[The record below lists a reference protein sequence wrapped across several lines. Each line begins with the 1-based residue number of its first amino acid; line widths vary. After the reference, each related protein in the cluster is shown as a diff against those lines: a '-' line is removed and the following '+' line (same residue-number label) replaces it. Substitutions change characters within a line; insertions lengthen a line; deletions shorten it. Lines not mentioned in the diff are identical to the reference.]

1 MVCAPRLP
9 VLPALLLS
17 IVAAQPLVAQQRGS
31 LEAGLRVASLRAEP
45 AELRITAGR
54 AVAFRVV
61 ALDADGNAVEDAVV
75 RVTARRSGDGAVLV
89 RGDSVMAISAGAN
102 LIVASTV
109 LPPEADREPV
119 TLEVPVVVAWPPV
132 ARVDVDA
139 PDAMLYTSTTL
150 RHSAAAFHADESERP
165 RPDIAWISSN
175 ARIATVD
182 RYGNVTA
189 HEPGEVTI
197 TATIDGRSGSMTH
210 TVRMFPG
217 TSLRLRTDASSVR
230 TGDVVHLEALTTTAD
245 GGRITDAPVEYTFTF
260 TPDDSINAPGAAG
273 IIRGSRFV
281 GEVPGTY
288 VVSAFVGPLVARAA
302 IDVRPRRAVREIE
315 FVGHGPVRDVHTS
328 DLWVWQGVDGRDYA
342 ITGTWGADGWA
353 YFWDVTDPSDLVKT
367 DSIRVD
373 ARTVNDVKVSPDGRY
388 AAISREG
395 ASNRRNG
402 LVILDLSDPAHPTI
416 ASTYDD
422 VDGGV
427 HNMFA
432 TNDYLYALD
441 NGDKYVIIDVR
452 DIRVPS
458 YASEYN
464 HPDSRVHDVWV
475 EDGLAYSSEWGTG
488 VVIVDVGNGR
498 WGGSPQNPV
507 HVTNIPYPVGRT
519 HAAFPYRQQST
530 GKMYLFLGD
539 EIIGRGE
546 GAAWRGA
553 PDQGEK
559 GGVPEVTSGYY
570 HVIDVTD
577 PMTPEDVARYEV
589 SEFGTHNIWIEDD
602 ILFAAYYEGGV
613 RMVDISGELI
623 GNLADQGREIAVFK
637 SYDEEGFIANNAMV
651 WGAQLYKGHVF
662 FADHYSGL
670 WATRMLP
677 RAEEGS

>member
-1 MVCAPRLP
+1 MVRAPRIP

-17 IVAAQPLVAQQRGS
+17 IVAVQPLLAQQQGS

-61 ALDADGNAVEDAVV
+61 ALDANGNTVEDAIV

-119 TLEVPVVVAWPPV
+119 TLEVPVIVAWPPV

-139 PDAMLYTSTTL
+139 ADAMLYTSTTL
-150 RHSAAAFHADESERP
+150 RHTAAAFHADGSERP
-165 RPDIAWISSN
+165 RPEIAWTTSN
-175 ARIATVD
+175 ARVATVD
-182 RYGNVTA
+182 RYGSVTA
-189 HEPGEVTI
+189 HEPGQVTI
-197 TATIDGRSGSMTH
+197 TATIDGRSGAVTH
-210 TVRMFPG
+210 TAGMFPG
-217 TSLRLRTDASSVR
+217 TSLRLRPDATSAR
-230 TGDVVHLEALTTTAD
+230 TGDVIHLEAVATTAD
-245 GGRITDAPVEYTFTF
+245 GRRITDAPVDYTFTF
-260 TPDDSINAPGAAG
+260 TPDDSIHAPGAAG
-273 IIRGSRFV
+273 IIRGDRFV

-302 IDVRPRRAVREIE
+302 IDVRPRLAIREIA

-328 DLWVWQGVDGRDYA
+328 DLWVWQGLDGRDYA
-342 ITGTWGADGWA
+342 VTGTWGADGWA
-353 YFWDVTDPSDLVKT
+353 YFWDVTDPAAIVKT
-367 DSIRVD
+367 DSVRVD

-402 LVILDLSDPAHPTI
+402 LVILDLSNPAHPTI
-416 ASTYDD
+416 ASTYDE

-441 NGDKYVIIDVR
+441 NGDKYEIIDVR
-452 DIRVPS
+452 DIRNPVFV
-458 YASEYN
+458 SEYN
-464 HPDSRVHDVWV
+464 HPDSRIHDVWV

-507 HVTNIPYPVGRT
+507 YVTSIPYPVGRT

-546 GAAWRGA
+546 GAAWRGP

-577 PMTPEDVARYEV
+577 PMNPEDVARYEV

-613 RMVDISGELI
+613 RMVDISGELL

-637 SYDEEGFIANNAMV
+637 SYDAEGFIANAAMV
-651 WGAQLYKGHVF
+651 WGAQLYKDHVF

-677 RAEEGS
+677 KAEEGS